1 MSDEPDT
8 GPPTRRP
15 TGDNTA
21 FVQASK
27 ADLAKAKAE
36 REAEVA
42 LAKIAAD
49 DADKARNDEIA
60 RIRALFDGLRGL
72 LPTWKAAVVVAAI
85 VLGLAALGWGGKLAF
100 SAAGLGLTVG
110 EGRPAEFDAHQM
122 TEDGGAK
129 P

>member
-1 MSDEPDT
+1 MSD
-8 GPPTRRP
+8 RP
-15 TGDNTA
+15 TGPNTA
-21 FVQASK
+21 IVEASK
-27 ADLAKAKAE
+27 ADIAKAKAAH
-36 REAEVA
+36 EAEVA

-49 DADKARNDEIA
+49 DRDKARNDEIA

-72 LPTWKAAVVVAAI
+72 LPTWRAAVVGAAV

-110 EGRPAEFDAHQM
+110 EGRPAEFDAHKM
-122 TEDGGAK
+122 IEGDDTDGGS